1 VDGLQLGLL
10 VDKRVDECLERLS
23 LRIDAE
29 THRALGDQGLLHT
42 IGNFVKTHL
51 ESDATIAAIDGYL
64 ESVIGARFAAIEQ
77 AVGGIGASTAA
88 KQAETTHLIHGKHAE
103 ITRLIDNKHATTQ
116 QNITA
121 DMDAMRQAH
130 DAEMAGLNAKLSAH
144 VDEMGVYRTGSDALF
159 SSIQADVAKLN
170 GKVSGAVKMEQ
181 QSSSGLNTR
190 QTGLED
196 QYKTLLQNMH
206 DMNARLD
213 DLSSKKRGKDG
224 ISTED
229 VVKEKVDALRKEL
242 TDEIAAI
249 DTRTFQLTND
259 LAAVDAKVAAQDTK
273 PAVLNDALR
282 AEVINL
288 VRFAMDAVIQQS
300 AGTTAPPP
308 ADFFSQFHAGSLP
321 ADMMYSDATSPAARG
336 PPRP

>member
-1 VDGLQLGLL
+1 
-10 VDKRVDECLERLS
+10 LS
-23 LRIDAE
+23 ARIDAE
-29 THRALGDQGLLHT
+29 TQGALWNQGLLQT
-42 IGNFVKTHL
+42 ISNFVKTHL
-51 ESDATIAAIDGYL
+51 ESDATIAAINGYL

-88 KQAETTHLIHGKHAE
+88 KHAETTQLIHDKQAETTQLIHDKLAE
-103 ITRLIDNKHATTQ
+103 ITQSIDNKHASTQ

-121 DMDAMRQAH
+121 DMDAMRQAY

-170 GKVSGAVKMEQ
+170 GKITGAVKMEQ

-308 ADFFSQFHAGSLP
+308 ADFFTQFHAGSLP